1 MGIDI
6 NQLVQHKGQ
15 WTEISKKLDE
25 CREHLLFL
33 GEGVYQ
39 TEHAKWFVTL
49 GGSIMV
55 QPISDQSQQTE
66 LFKDDET

>member
-6 NQLVQHKGQ
+6 NQLAQLQDQ
-15 WTEISKKLDE
+15 WTEISKRLEE

-39 TEHAKWFVTL
+39 TEQAQWFVTL
-49 GGSIMV
+49 DGSSMA
-55 QPISDQSQQTE
+55 QPISDRFQQTE
-66 LFKDDET
+66 LFKDDKP